1 MGAIKMIKQLSK
13 MLISR
18 KEKQVNVISGI
29 SWDIT
34 KQNLKLNKG
43 K

>member
-1 MGAIKMIKQLSK
+1 MIKRISK
-13 MLISR
+13 MFI
-18 KEKQVNVISGI
+18 KKDNKINVISGV
-29 SWDIT
+29 SFELT